1 LSASYKK
8 IGEYILLS
16 FFSGLLITKGIM
28 PAWHSV
34 HSDFANYY
42 VSAKLVAD
50 GVDLQ
55 NIYDND
61 WFQNKIKS
69 YDINTPG
76 KFSPFPP
83 LTAWLL
89 LPIASF
95 EPLTAQRVF
104 TLVNILFIA
113 VGVVMLKKNT
123 NWSLIQCATL
133 LLGCGLGLVN
143 NIAFGQVYLIMTVF
157 ILIALFL
164 IKAKHSLIAG
174 IILGVFTA
182 LKYFPIVIVA
192 GLILTRARDVKNM
205 FNLKEFFKNSYSLTS
220 FYSIVILVLALLAQY
235 VFFGSKIMSDF
246 FQSALLPH
254 LNGELS
260 GQGLYSFQ
268 FQSWD
273 VFFRSLFVYDSV
285 FNPTPFLDWPN
296 GHLIMK
302 SMVTIIVFTLLSIT
316 LHKYR
321 KVPLHKEIYLALPIL
336 AALVLLPVSATYHFI
351 LSVPAIAILASSP
364 LYSKRETCLLLT
376 LYGLL
381 GLIPYGLAFNLGQ
394 SWGLFFAYP
403 RLWLVSALFLIA
415 TIPLLRK
422 PGKDLATYA

>member
-1 LSASYKK
+1 MPAWYKK
-8 IGEYILLS
+8 FGGYLLLS
-16 FFSGLLITKGIM
+16 FFSALLITKGIL
-28 PAWHSV
+28 PAWQSV

-61 WFQNKIKS
+61 WFQSKIKN

-83 LTAWLL
+83 ITAWLL
-89 LPIASF
+89 LPIVSF

-104 TLVNILFIA
+104 TLINILFIV
-113 VGVVMLKKNT
+113 VGVVVLKKIT

-157 ILIALFL
+157 ILIALLL
-164 IKAKHSLIAG
+164 IKANHSLIAG

-192 GLILTRARDVKNM
+192 GLILTGSREVKSN
-205 FNLKEFFKNSYSLTS
+205 FKPKEFFKNSYSLTS
-220 FYSIVILVLALLAQY
+220 LYSIVTLILALIAQY
-235 VFFGSKIMSDF
+235 IFFGSKIMSDF

-254 LNGELS
+254 LNGELD

-273 VFFRSLFVYDSV
+273 VFFRSLFVYDSA
-285 FNPTPFLDWPN
+285 FNPNPLLDWPN
-296 GHLIMK
+296 GHPIMK
-302 SMVTIIVFTLLSIT
+302 FMMTIIIFILLSVT
-316 LHKYR
+316 LYKCRQAPQHKG
-321 KVPLHKEIYLALPIL
+321 IYLALPIL

-351 LSVPAIAILASSP
+351 LSVPAIAILASSQ
-364 LYSKRETCLLLT
+364 LYSKKETCLLLT